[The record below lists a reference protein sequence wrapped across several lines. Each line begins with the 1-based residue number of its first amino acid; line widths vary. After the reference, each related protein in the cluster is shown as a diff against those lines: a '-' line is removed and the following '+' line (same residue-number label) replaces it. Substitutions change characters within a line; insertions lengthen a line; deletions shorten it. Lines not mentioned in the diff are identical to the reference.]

1 MIGTVFS
8 FVDKLISSLSI
19 TIIGFTLAAV
29 GYKEQF
35 PQLHED
41 PTPVIFW
48 TTMFLFIGIPIL
60 GWIASL
66 VAMRFYP
73 LDKE

>member
-1 MIGTVFS
+1 MLSFWVISIISSISPFLIGFCIS
-8 FVDKLISSLSI
+8 ISSLSI

-48 TTMFLFIGIPIL
+48 TTMFLFIGIPKI
-60 GWIASL
+60 GRAH
-66 VAMRFYP
+66 V
-73 LDKE
+73 